1 MAASCLLTVHSI
13 ASHSC
18 TVMLFYL
25 CFTLQVDAALD
36 AANTQRVAELIP
48 QVFAG
53 AQALCV
59 SHHSVTQ
66 MQAAHRITVAM
77 QNGASTVVA

>member
-1 MAASCLLTVHSI
+1 MPSKSIQDYHSQRVTLL
-13 ASHSC
+13 
-18 TVMLFYL
+18 YL
-25 CFTLQVDAALD
+25 CGSLQVDAALD

-66 MQAAHRITVAM
+66 MQAAHRITVAI
-77 QNGASTVVA
+77 QKGASTVVA